1 MSVQWAVGGAC
12 PTYCQTSVGSATVA
26 GTRGTRQ
33 QGSESDSPRSN
44 LKHRPHVLPDPT
56 CLVLNFEFSF
66 DDGSSPNA
74 LFSSVLAY
82 FCVYFR
88 DAGCRDEPC
97 QNRAELFRLNML
109 KCYIYTPGA
118 WRGVGCFIR
127 RNGVKHTLGPVR
139 TLTDTNYNLL

>member
-1 MSVQWAVGGAC
+1 M
-12 PTYCQTSVGSATVA
+12 A

-33 QGSESDSPRSN
+33 LGSESDSPRST
-44 LKHRPHVLPDPT
+44 LKHCPHVLPDST

-88 DAGCRDEPC
+88 DAGCRDQPC
-97 QNRAELFRLNML
+97 QSQAELFRLNML
-109 KCYIYTPGA
+109 KCYTTQGHGGA
-118 WRGVGCFIR
+118 WVVSFGGTELNTPLDPFV
-127 RNGVKHTLGPVR
+127 H
-139 TLTDTNYNLL
+139 

>member
-1 MSVQWAVGGAC
+1 MLRVQVEFKFYRWYKGGTFRRQIEHNSIGDIGPLTLSVQWAVGGAC

-33 QGSESDSPRSN
+33 LGSESDSPRSN
-44 LKHRPHVLPDPT
+44 LKHCPHVLPDPT

-82 FCVYFR
+82 SCVYFR
-88 DAGCRDEPC
+88 DAGCRDEPMS
-97 QNRAELFRLNML
+97 E
-109 KCYIYTPGA
+109 PG
-118 WRGVGCFIR
+118 
-127 RNGVKHTLGPVR
+127 
-139 TLTDTNYNLL
+139 